1 MVPIPPNQETVNT
14 LFGTNITTV
23 EQMEA
28 WIAERR
34 PDLKGAEPANGEE
47 MSMTRVGKDLYEKVE
62 TTISILRKS
71 SCFSNLCDSLNH

>member
-1 MVPIPPNQETVNT
+1 MFEK
-14 LFGTNITTV
+14 NITTV

-47 MSMTRVGKDLYEKVE
+47 MSMTRVGKDLYEKVKKNYKKQSFVE
-62 TTISILRKS
+62 RKPLIVINN
-71 SCFSNLCDSLNH
+71 FVLTLIKH